1 MPTPA
6 TTVTAFFDLSAT
18 GGDFFTLDDPTKGE
32 LDNVTYLLAGDLA
45 TDITADTM
53 RVSVRRGRDSQLFAD
68 IPAGRASVQLQ
79 NRTRT
84 YDPTYASS
92 PYAGNVRPGKRVNI
106 ASAGVSIFDGVVAD
120 WNLDYEVGGM
130 SLAFA
135 ECVDALGQLGRME
148 FDAWTTTASQTAG
161 PRITD
166 VLDRPE
172 VAFTANRD
180 IDNGVSVLQGDNVSW
195 GSSVL
200 NYIQLVTRSDLGRF
214 YASRTGVVTFRDR
227 LDPLNVDLSGFGLSS
242 FPRPDPVLFA
252 DDGTGVPFQGIAVEY
267 GSELLYNRVGID
279 RENGTLQTVTDAAS
293 QALYGASSLSERGLL
308 LDSDAQSLAM
318 ANYLLGIYAEPELRV
333 AELVV
338 ELSPLTGTQQT
349 QVLGL
354 DIASVIA
361 VTWTPNGQ
369 RLTGDEAALELL
381 QDSEF
386 WIDANIDDL
395 PARVSSSMTRTCIVE
410 GIAHDITP
418 DSHTVTLA
426 LGDTDRRSFLQL
438 DDAIFGVLGTN
449 VLAF

>member
-18 GGDFFTLDDPTKGE
+18 GGDFFTLNDPTKGE
-32 LDNVTYLLAGDLA
+32 LDNVTFTLAGDVA

-53 RVSVRRGRDSQLFAD
+53 RVSVRRGRDSQLFED

-92 PYAGNVRPGKRVNI
+92 TYAGNVRPGKRFNV
-106 ASAGVSIFDGVVAD
+106 ASAGVSIFDGIVAD
-120 WNLDYEVGGM
+120 WNLDYEVSGM

-148 FDAWTTTASQTAG
+148 LDAFTATASQTAG
-161 PRITD
+161 PRIED

-172 VAFTANRD
+172 VAFTANRS
-180 IDNGVSVLQGDNVSW
+180 IDTGVSVLQGDSVSA

-200 NYIQLVTRSDLGRF
+200 NYLQLVTRSDLGRF
-214 YASRTGVVTFRDR
+214 YADRSGVITFRDR
-227 LDPLNVDLSGFGLSS
+227 LDPLNVSASVTFT
-242 FPRPDPVLFA
+242 
-252 DDGTGVPFQGIAVEY
+252 DDGTGVPFQGIAVEF
-267 GSELLYNRVGID
+267 GSELLYNRVGVERD
-279 RENGTLQTVTDAAS
+279 GGTLQTVSDAAS
-293 QALYGASSLSERGLL
+293 QVLYGASALSETGLL
-308 LDSDAQSLAM
+308 LDSDAQALDM
-318 ANYLLGIYAEPELRV
+318 AHYLLSIYNEPELRV

-338 ELSPLTGTQQT
+338 ELSPLTSAQQAS
-349 QVLGL
+349 VLAL
-354 DIASVIA
+354 DIASVIS
-361 VTWTPNGQ
+361 VTWTPNGV
-369 RLTGDEAALELL
+369 RLTGDEAALEIL

-386 WIDANIDDL
+386 WIDANLDDP
-395 PARVSSSMTRTCIVE
+395 PARVSSSMNRTCIVE

-418 DSHTVTLA
+418 DSHTVTFS
-426 LGDTDRRSFLQL
+426 LGDANRSFFEL
-438 DDAIFGVLGTN
+438 DDPILGALDSN

>member
-6 TTVTAFFDLSAT
+6 TTVTAYFDLSAT
-18 GGDFFTLDDPTKGE
+18 GGNFFTLNSATKGV
-32 LDNVTYLLAGDLA
+32 LDGTTFKLAGNVA
-45 TDITADTM
+45 TDITADAM

-92 PYAGNVRPGKRVNI
+92 PYAGNIRPGKRVTI
-106 ASAGVSIFDGVVAD
+106 ASAGVSIFDGVVGD
-120 WNLDYEVGGM
+120 WNLDYALGGQ

-161 PRITD
+161 PRITA

-172 VAFTANRD
+172 VAFSANRS
-180 IDNGVSVLQGDNVSW
+180 IDTGVSVLQGDSVSW

-200 NYIQLVTRSDLGRF
+200 NYLQLVTRSDLGRF

-227 LDPLNVDLSGFGLSS
+227 LDPLNVGIA
-242 FPRPDPVLFA
+242 VTFA
-252 DDGTGVPFQGIAVEY
+252 DDGTGVPFAGVAVSY

-279 RENGTLQTVTDAAS
+279 RTGGVRQTVTDTAS
-293 QALYGASSLSERGLL
+293 QALYGASSLSETGLL
-308 LDSDAQSLAM
+308 LNSDTQSLDM
-318 ANYLLGIYAEPELRV
+318 ANYLLGIYDSPELRV

-338 ELSPLTGTQQT
+338 ELATLTGTQQAS
-349 QVLGL
+349 VLGL
-354 DIASVIA
+354 DIASVIS
-361 VTWTPNGQ
+361 VTWTPNGV
-369 RLTGDEAALELL
+369 A
-381 QDSEF
+381 
-386 WIDANIDDL
+386 
-395 PARVSSSMTRTCIVE
+395 PSMTRACIVE
-410 GIAHDITP
+410 GIAHEITP
-418 DSHTVTLA
+418 DSHTVTLS
-426 LGDTDRRSFLQL
+426 LGDADRRSFLQL
-438 DDAIFGVLGTN
+438 DDAVFGSLGTN

>member
-6 TTVTAFFDLSAT
+6 TTVTAYFDLSAT

-32 LDNVTYLLAGDLA
+32 LDGTTFKLAGDIA

-68 IPAGRASVQLQ
+68 IPAGNATVQLQ

-92 PYAGNVRPGKRVNI
+92 PYAGNVRPGKRVNV
-106 ASAGVSIFDGVVAD
+106 ASAGVSIFDGIVVD
-120 WNLDYEVGGM
+120 WNLEYEVSGQ

-148 FDAWTTTASQTAG
+148 FDAWTATASQTAG
-161 PRITD
+161 PRIED

-172 VAFTANRD
+172 VAFTANRS
-180 IDNGVSVLQGDNVSW
+180 IDTGVSVLQGDGVSW

-200 NYIQLVTRSDLGRF
+200 NYLQLVTRSDLGRF

-227 LDPLNVDLSGFGLSS
+227 LDPLNVGIA
-242 FPRPDPVLFA
+242 VTFA
-252 DDGTGVPFQGIAVEY
+252 DDGTGVPFQGIAMSY

-308 LDSDAQSLAM
+308 LDSDTQSLDM
-318 ANYLLGIYAEPELRV
+318 ANYLLGIYSEPELRV
-333 AELVV
+333 AALTV
-338 ELSPLTGTQQT
+338 ELAALDPAQQAS
-349 QVLGL
+349 VLSL
-354 DIASVIA
+354 DIASVIS
-361 VTWTPNGQ
+361 VTWTPNGVAPS
-369 RLTGDEAALELL
+369 LTR
-381 QDSEF
+381 S
-386 WIDANIDDL
+386 
-395 PARVSSSMTRTCIVE
+395 CIVE

-418 DSHTVTLA
+418 DSHTVTLS
-426 LGDTDRRSFLQL
+426 LGDADRRSFLTL
-438 DDAIFGVLGTN
+438 DDAVFGRLDSN

>member
-1 MPTPA
+1 MATPA

-18 GGDFFTLDDPTKGE
+18 GGDFLTLNSTANKGK
-32 LDNVTYLLAGDLA
+32 LDNAAAILAGDIA

-68 IPAGRASVQLQ
+68 IPAGNATVQLQ

-92 PYAGNVRPGKRVNI
+92 PYAGNVRPGKRVNV
-106 ASAGVSIFDGVVAD
+106 ASAGVSIFDGIVVD
-120 WNLDYEVGGM
+120 WNLEYEVSGQ

-148 FDAWTTTASQTAG
+148 FDAWTATASQTAG
-161 PRITD
+161 PRIED

-172 VAFTANRD
+172 VAFTANRS
-180 IDNGVSVLQGDNVSW
+180 IDTGVSVLQGDGVSW

-200 NYIQLVTRSDLGRF
+200 NYLQLVTRSDLGRF

-227 LDPLNVDLSGFGLSS
+227 LDPLNVGIA
-242 FPRPDPVLFA
+242 VTFA
-252 DDGTGVPFQGIAVEY
+252 DDGTGVPFQGIAMSY

-308 LDSDAQSLAM
+308 LDSDTQSLDM
-318 ANYLLGIYAEPELRV
+318 ANYLLGIYSEPELRV
-333 AELVV
+333 AALTV
-338 ELSPLTGTQQT
+338 ELAALDPAQQAS
-349 QVLGL
+349 VLSL
-354 DIASVIA
+354 DIASVIS
-361 VTWTPNGQ
+361 VTWTPNGVAPS
-369 RLTGDEAALELL
+369 LTR
-381 QDSEF
+381 S
-386 WIDANIDDL
+386 
-395 PARVSSSMTRTCIVE
+395 CIVE

-418 DSHTVTLA
+418 DSHTVTLS
-426 LGDTDRRSFLQL
+426 LGDADRRSFLTL
-438 DDAIFGVLGTN
+438 DDAVFGRLDSN

>member
-1 MPTPA
+1 MATPA
-6 TTVTAFFDLSAT
+6 TTVTTFFDLSAT
-18 GGDFFTLDDPTKGE
+18 GGDFFTLDDATKGE
-32 LDNVTYLLAGDLA
+32 LDNVTYLLAGDIA
-45 TDITADTM
+45 TDITADAM
-53 RVSVRRGRDSQLFAD
+53 RVSVRRGRDSQLFGD

-92 PYAGNVRPGKRVNI
+92 PYAGNVRPGKRVSI
-106 ASAGVSIFDGVVAD
+106 ASAGVSIFDGVVND

-148 FDAWTTTASQTAG
+148 FNAWTATASQTAG

-172 VAFTANRD
+172 VAFTANRS
-180 IDNGVSVLQGDNVSW
+180 IDTGVSVLQGDNVSW
-195 GSSVL
+195 SSSVL
-200 NYIQLVTRSDLGRF
+200 NYLQLVTRSDLGRF

-227 LDPLNVDLSGFGLSS
+227 LDPLNVGAS
-242 FPRPDPVLFA
+242 VTFA

-279 RENGTLQTVTDAAS
+279 RENGTLQTVSDAAS

-338 ELSPLTGTQQT
+338 ELSLLTGTQQAE
-349 QVLGL
+349 VLGI
-354 DIASVIA
+354 DIASVIS
-361 VTWTPNGQ
+361 VTWTPNGV
-369 RLTGDEAALELL
+369 A
-381 QDSEF
+381 
-386 WIDANIDDL
+386 
-395 PARVSSSMTRTCIVE
+395 PAMSRSCIVE

-418 DSHTVTLA
+418 DSHTVTLS
-426 LGDTDRRSFLQL
+426 LGDADRRSFLQL
-438 DDAIFGVLGTN
+438 DDPVFGRLDSN

>member
-1 MPTPA
+1 MATPA

-18 GGDFFTLDDPTKGE
+18 GGDFFTLDDATKGE
-32 LDNVTYLLAGDLA
+32 LDNVTYTLAGDIA

-92 PYAGNVRPGKRVNI
+92 PYVGNVRPGKRVSI
-106 ASAGVSIFDGVVAD
+106 ASAGVSIFDGIVAD

-148 FDAWTTTASQTAG
+148 FDAWTATASQTAG
-161 PRITD
+161 PRITA

-172 VAFTANRD
+172 VAFTANRS
-180 IDNGVSVLQGDNVSW
+180 IDTGVSVLQGDNMSW
-195 GSSVL
+195 GSNVL

-214 YASRTGVVTFRDR
+214 YADRSGVVTFRDR
-227 LDPLNVDLSGFGLSS
+227 LDPLNVGAS
-242 FPRPDPVLFA
+242 VIFA

-279 RENGTLQTVTDAAS
+279 REGGTLQTVTDAAS

-308 LDSDAQSLAM
+308 LDSDAQSLDM

-338 ELSPLTGTQQT
+338 ELSPLTGAQQAE
-349 QVLGL
+349 VLGL
-354 DIASVIA
+354 DIASVIS
-361 VTWTPNGQ
+361 VTWTPNGV
-369 RLTGDEAALELL
+369 GAAMER
-381 QDSEF
+381 S
-386 WIDANIDDL
+386 
-395 PARVSSSMTRTCIVE
+395 CIVE

-418 DSHTVTLA
+418 DSHTVTLS
-426 LGDTDRRSFLQL
+426 LGDADRRSFLQF
-438 DDAIFGVLGTN
+438 DDAVFGRLDSN